1 MNFFLT
7 EENSTS
13 TSGLQPNG
21 HALKSNLALPIWR
34 GNTLPQGTVGRNIG
48 CFNPES
54 REVAAILLVK
64 IFVKETCVSHLR
76 SLWFATRWHDS
87 CTLVYRNLGFFFFWH
102 TDDAYLN
109 IKEQLHT
116 DLVSVGHIMIR
127 HIWACSSSSLCPL
140 SYSLKWRLCFPS
152 LVMIVEFLI
161 DNISRQGEL

>member
-21 HALKSNLALPIWR
+21 HALKSNRALPIWR

-64 IFVKETCVSHLR
+64 IFIKETCVSHLR

-87 CTLVYRNLGFFFFWH
+87 CTQVYRNLGWPYRWCLPEYQG
-102 TDDAYLN
+102 TIAYRSCQCRTHYDPTHLSLL
-109 IKEQLHT
+109 QLVFVP
-116 DLVSVGHIMIR
+116 LVVFSEVKTLF
-127 HIWACSSSSLCPL
+127 S
-140 SYSLKWRLCFPS
+140 
-152 LVMIVEFLI
+152 
-161 DNISRQGEL
+161 